1 MNLFGGKDPASRNQP
16 TGNLGYFLLFLQK
29 NHIPQTADMQAVSNG
44 ATLILCGS
52 ISILPNTLKKH
63 LGAMIYL
70 ILLQPYEASRLKR
83 L

>member
-1 MNLFGGKDPASRNQP
+1 MNLSGGKDPASRNQP

-29 NHIPQTADMQAVSNG
+29 KHILQITDMQGVSNG
-44 ATLILCGS
+44 ATLILRGF
-52 ISILPNTLKKH
+52 ISSLSNTLKKH
-63 LGAMIYL
+63 LEALIYL